1 MYACCYDDVCIYM
14 HLKQSYNHLYKFWY
28 IVMCVFTYAFCFKVM
43 YDFICMLIY
52 NYVFVYVFD
61 SFAIKTPYMCWP

>member
-1 MYACCYDDVCIYM
+1 
-14 HLKQSYNHLYKFWY
+14 
-28 IVMCVFTYAFCFKVM
+28 MCVFTYAFCFKVM

-61 SFAIKTPYMCWP
+61 SFAIKTPYMC